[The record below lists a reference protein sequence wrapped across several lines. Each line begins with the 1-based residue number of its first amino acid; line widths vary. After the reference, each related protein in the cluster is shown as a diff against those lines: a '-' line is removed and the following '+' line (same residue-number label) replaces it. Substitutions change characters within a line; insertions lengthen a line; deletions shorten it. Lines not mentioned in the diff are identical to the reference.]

1 MPRILHVIPALAA
14 RYGGPSIAAVGM
26 CRALT
31 RAGVETLLVTTDA
44 DGPGRL
50 KVPIGQVTPTSGIP
64 TLYFRRRG
72 SDAYKWAQGLS
83 TWLTGHVREF
93 DLVHVHA
100 VFSHASMAAGQ
111 AAQAAGVPFVVRP
124 LGTLDPWSV
133 ARHRW
138 RKRAL
143 LGMGLR
149 RTLEA
154 AEAMHYTTRAEQQ
167 LAEAAQP
174 WLPRGVVVP
183 LGVDDALF
191 EAGERPDP
199 SQPYVLALS
208 RLDPKKGVDLLI
220 RAFNS
225 VSVRPSGAR
234 WRLVIAGDGEEGYVQ
249 HLKALAASGP
259 AAARILF
266 PGWVDGSRRES
277 WLRRASLF
285 VLPSAQEN
293 FGIALGEAMACGVP
307 VVVTPGVNL
316 AAEVAA
322 ADAGWAVE
330 RSPEALAAALYTAV
344 ADGPERAR
352 RGLAARQLAE
362 QFRWAVIGQ
371 TLAAFYGTVTSDV
384 LVGAR

>member
-26 CRALT
+26 CGALT
-31 RAGVETLLVTTDA
+31 RAGVETLIVTTDA

-50 KVPIGQVTPTSGIP
+50 SVPIGQVTPTSGVP
-64 TLYFRRRG
+64 TIYFRRRG

-83 TWLTGHVREF
+83 SWLTGHVREF

-111 AAQAAGVPFVVRP
+111 AAHAAGVPFVVRP

-154 AEAMHYTTRAEQQ
+154 AAAMHYTTRAEQQ
-167 LAEAAQP
+167 LAETAQP
-174 WLPRGVVVP
+174 WLPRGVVIP
-183 LGVDDALF
+183 LGVDDGLF
-191 EAGERPDP
+191 EAAERPDP
-199 SQPYVLALS
+199 AQPYVLAMS
-208 RLDPKKGVDLLI
+208 RLDPKKGIDLLI
-220 RAFNS
+220 RAFHN
-225 VSVRPSGAR
+225 VGARPSGAR
-234 WRLVIAGDGEEGYVQ
+234 WRLVIAGDGKGSDVNL
-249 HLKALAASGP
+249 LKALAASGP
-259 AAARILF
+259 AAARIVF
-266 PGWVDGSRRES
+266 PGWVEGPRRAS

-285 VLPSAQEN
+285 ALPSAQEN

-316 AAEVAA
+316 ASEVAA
-322 ADAGWAVE
+322 TEAGWAVE
-330 RSPEALAAALYTAV
+330 RSVEALAAALHAAV
-344 ADGPERAR
+344 ADGSERAR
-352 RGLAARQLAE
+352 RGLAARKLAE
-362 QFRWAVIGQ
+362 GFRWAAIGQ
-371 TLAAFYGTVTSDV
+371 ALAAFYRSLTADV
-384 LVGAR
+384 LAEAR